1 MLVGPQDHLLLCK
14 RKEGGAAQS
23 CKRRANGKG
32 GRDRAAE
39 PHVGLKSCMIGG

>member
-1 MLVGPQDHLLLCK
+1 MLVGPQGPSCSAS
-14 RKEGGAAQS
+14 GGNAGAAQS
-23 CKRRANGKG
+23 CKGRANGKG